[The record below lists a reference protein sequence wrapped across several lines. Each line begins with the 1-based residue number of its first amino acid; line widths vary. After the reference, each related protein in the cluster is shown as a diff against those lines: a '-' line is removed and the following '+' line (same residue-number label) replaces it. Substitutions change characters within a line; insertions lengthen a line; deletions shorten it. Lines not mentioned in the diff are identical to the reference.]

1 MVLACGVLVV
11 NNFAVLRHPAIC
23 GGEEEKG
30 GGLLLGGESTQ
41 CEVKEE
47 KDGCLFFVVV
57 IRFLQVQEV
66 IFEINIKVL

>member
-1 MVLACGVLVV
+1 MVFACGVLVV
-11 NNFAVLRHPAIC
+11 NKFAVLRHPVIY

-47 KDGCLFFVVV
+47 KDGCLFFVV